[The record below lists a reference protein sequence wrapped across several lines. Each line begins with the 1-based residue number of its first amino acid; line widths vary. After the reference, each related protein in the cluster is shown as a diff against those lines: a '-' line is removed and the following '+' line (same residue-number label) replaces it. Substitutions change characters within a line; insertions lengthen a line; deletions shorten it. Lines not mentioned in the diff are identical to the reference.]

1 LLLVGL
7 NYSSIRQ
14 RQVLCNSLLSDDCDY
29 WSKRRCML
37 ASICNIT
44 FQEKNFELTR
54 LLGQL
59 ESELIVVE
67 T

>member
-1 LLLVGL
+1 
-7 NYSSIRQ
+7 
-14 RQVLCNSLLSDDCDY
+14 
-29 WSKRRCML
+29 ML